1 MLIEKENSVT
11 NLAIKLPI
19 WLTTYSLLV
28 IPALLSF
35 PSHAGIGAEST
46 PAVISEKVDQSKNE
60 DHLNAIKEKDKQI
73 NELNGTLTK
82 LKEFTI
88 HEISI
93 REKQIKELED
103 KNLALSQKT
112 GNTKEQNSNVSNE
125 TPQLKAAPD
134 QPRKVNDSYILPLRK
149 FHQEAR
155 CYGSSL
161 NFTVGEAK
169 PECIPKEELATRFLE
184 FLVELDLYDK
194 EKPKTLEIAKKE
206 LIKLQ
211 KKYKFSKPGW
221 YGIHMF
227 NILATELRTKALS
240 AK

>member
-1 MLIEKENSVT
+1 MVK
-11 NLAIKLPI
+11 LATKLPI
-19 WLTTYSLLV
+19 WLITYSFFV
-28 IPALLSF
+28 FSALLSF
-35 PSHAGIGAEST
+35 SSFGGTGVEST
-46 PAVISEKVDQSKNE
+46 PAAISEKVDQRKNE
-60 DHLNAIKEKDKQI
+60 DDLTAIKEKDKQI
-73 NELNGTLTK
+73 SELNGTLTK

-88 HEISI
+88 QEISK

-112 GNTKEQNSNVSNE
+112 GNTKEQNSNVNNE

-169 PECIPKEELATRFLE
+169 PECIPKEELATRFLG
-184 FLVELDLYDK
+184 FLVELNLYDK

-211 KKYKFSKPGW
+211 QKYKFSKPGW

>member
-1 MLIEKENSVT
+1 MVKS
-11 NLAIKLPI
+11 AKMLPI
-19 WLTTYSLLV
+19 WSITYSSFV
-28 IPALLSF
+28 FSVVLSF
-35 PSHAGIGAEST
+35 ASFAGAGAESV
-46 PAVISEKVDQSKNE
+46 PDAIS
-60 DHLNAIKEKDKQI
+60 EKDKQI
-73 NELNGTLTK
+73 SELNGTLSK

-88 HEISI
+88 QEISK

-112 GNTKEQNSNVSNE
+112 DNTKEQNSNVNNE

-134 QPRKVNDSYILPLRK
+134 KPKEINDSYILPLRK
-149 FHQEAR
+149 FHSEAR

-161 NFTVGEAK
+161 NFTVGEKK
-169 PECIPKEELATRFLE
+169 PECIPKEELATRFLG
-184 FLVELDLYDK
+184 FLVELNLYDK
-194 EKPKTLEIAKKE
+194 EKPMTLEIAKKE

-211 KKYKFSKPGW
+211 QKYKFSKPGW

>member
-1 MLIEKENSVT
+1 MT

-19 WLTTYSLLV
+19 WLTTYSFLV
-28 IPALLSF
+28 ITALLSF
-35 PSHAGIGAEST
+35 PSHGGTGAEST
-46 PAVISEKVDQSKNE
+46 PAVISEKADQSKNE
-60 DHLNAIKEKDKQI
+60 DHLNAIKEKDNKI
-73 NELNGTLTK
+73 SELNETLSK
-82 LKEFTI
+82 LGKATSDA
-88 HEISI
+88 IS
-93 REKQIKELED
+93 KNNAKIKELED
-103 KNLALSQKT
+103 KNLKLSQEIDKYKT
-112 GNTKEQNSNVSNE
+112 PNSNVNNE

-169 PECIPKEELATRFLE
+169 PECIPKEELATRFLG